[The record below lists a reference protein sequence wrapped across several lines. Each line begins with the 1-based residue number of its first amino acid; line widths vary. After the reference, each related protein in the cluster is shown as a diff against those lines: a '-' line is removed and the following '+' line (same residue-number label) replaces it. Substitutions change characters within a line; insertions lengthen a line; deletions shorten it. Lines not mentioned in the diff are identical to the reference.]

1 MDRQTHVRDFARL
14 HPLLDGGAVDEGEAE
29 HAGARLGELL
39 HRGRREVQVGEH
51 KVRAPVNDACPH
63 GLHIGM
69 DLKLAQTNCRK
80 NNHCSTYLFEER
92 DYEIGA
98 DVDDEPADALVPD
111 GHEIGPDV
119 LLGELQ
125 EVDAHAGG
133 LQPLHQERH
142 VEAA

>member
-1 MDRQTHVRDFARL
+1 MDRQTHVCDFARL
-14 HPLLDGGAVDEGEAE
+14 HPPLDGGAVNEGEAE

-39 HRGRREVQVGEH
+39 HRGRREVQVRED
-51 KVRAPVNDACPH
+51 KVRAPVNDPGPH
-63 GLHIGM
+63 GLHIEM
-69 DLKLAQTNCRK
+69 DLNLAQTTCQRINTK
-80 NNHCSTYLFEER
+80 QYLFEEG
-92 DYEIGA
+92 DDEIGA

-125 EVDAHAGG
+125 EVDAHAGR